1 MSNLADLS
9 MTEAADAVRFGETT
23 SVVLLEACWQR
34 MEALNPLLNA
44 TIWTDRDAAMAFAR
58 AADAAVRGKAK
69 LGVLH
74 GVPMMHKDMYYQAG
88 KLSTCGSALRRN
100 WRPTVTA
107 TVIERLSAAGAY
119 TFGGLNMAEFAQNPT
134 GHNKTVGGCHNPW
147 NPPYITRRSSSG

>member
-88 KLSTCGSALRRN
+88 KLSTCGSALRCD
-100 WRPTVTA
+100 WGPSVPA
-107 TVIERLSAAGAY
+107 TGIVWLAAPWAY
-119 TFGGLNMAEFAQNPT
+119 TFGRVYMDEIEEDPT
-134 GHNKTVGGCHNPW
+134 C
-147 NPPYITRRSSSG
+147 